1 MTDTFVLPVIYI
13 YIYVPSGKYGGRSI
27 RVMGT

>member
-1 MTDTFVLPVIYI
+1 MTDTFVLPVI